1 MSSSSNKQQFVKNTN
16 APPAESEL
24 WSVAGGWKISG
35 SGKTYTDL
43 EEVYR
48 NKVNPK
54 SEDNDFYNTLV
65 EQLVGV
71 VKEPIDYIGYYFV
84 ASVAQDLKKELV
96 YAYKKNELEL
106 ANKQVKYSFNP
117 DSVRNK
123 DGPVPEGMI
132 DQQQQ
137 QKQQQQLGQTQF
149 KPQSTSGPATS
160 STIQTTKP
168 TVVQR
173 TLEVVTDVTPIEWN
187 DAPAIEDAQNRGLY
201 ILPVDKVGAINF
213 NFEGK
218 DGVRTFLY
226 GRIINVKIGDN

>member
-1 MSSSSNKQQFVKNTN
+1 MSAKQQFVKNTN

-24 WSVAGGWKISG
+24 WTIADGWKISG

-48 NKVNPK
+48 NKVDPK
-54 SEDNDFYNTLV
+54 STDNDFYNTLV

-106 ANKQVKYSFNP
+106 ANKQAKYSFNP

-123 DGPVPEGMI
+123 DGPVTEGSVG
-132 DQQQQ
+132 
-137 QKQQQQLGQTQF
+137 QKQQQQQLGQTQF
-149 KPQSTSGPATS
+149 KPQSSSGPTAS
-160 STIQTTKP
+160 NTIQTSVAKP
-168 TVVQR
+168 TVVQE
-173 TLEVVTDVTPIEWN
+173 TIKTITDVTIVRVG
-187 DAPAIEDAQNRGLY
+187 DISAIGEAEQAGLY
-201 ILPVDKVGAINF
+201 CLPIIHTGNNRLCFQSKDENDHNF
-213 NFEGK
+213 YM
-218 DGVRTFLY
+218 LY
-226 GRIINVKIGDN
+226 GRIINVKVGDN